1 MLALIPDL
9 PDHVL
14 GLQATGTVT
23 SDDYAAVLVP
33 ELERMLAA
41 HSRIRLLYVLAEGFD
56 NYTRGA
62 AWEDARVGMR
72 HFTSFERVAVVTDV
86 DWIET
91 GVKAFGFIM
100 PGDVRV
106 FDADDLAAAR
116 DWVSEPLSSGDLEFE
131 LLEDEGI
138 LILAPRG
145 PLEAGDFERMT
156 AVLDPWLERGHRLNG
171 LVIDAE
177 HFPGWDDLPGLVSH
191 VRFVKDHQRRVRRVA
206 VVSDDRVLHAVPS
219 IAGRFLS
226 AEVKTFRE
234 EELDSALAWVRAGAD
249 AGVGANGPD

>member
-1 MLALIPDL
+1 MLELIPDL

-14 GLQATGTVT
+14 GLRATGTVT
-23 SDDYAAVLVP
+23 SDDYASVLVP
-33 ELERMLAA
+33 ELERMLGAY
-41 HSRIRLLYVLAEGFD
+41 RRVRLLYVLAEGFD

-91 GVKAFGFIM
+91 GVKAFGFLM

-106 FDADDLAAAR
+106 FDGETLDEAR
-116 DWVSEPLSSGDLEFE
+116 AWVIEPLSSGELEFE

-145 PLEAGDFERMT
+145 PLEAGDFDRMT
-156 AVLDPWLERGHRLNG
+156 AVLDPWLEGGHRLNG

-177 HFPGWDDLPGLVSH
+177 HFPGWDDLRGLVSH
-191 VRFVKDHQRRVRRVA
+191 VRFVKDHQSRVRRIA
-206 VVSDDRVLHAVPS
+206 FVSDDRLLHAVPS

-226 AEVKTFRE
+226 AEVKAFE
-234 EELDSALAWVRAGAD
+234 EEALDDALGWVRAGGD
-249 AGVGANGPD
+249 H

>member
-1 MLALIPDL
+1 MLELIPDL
-9 PDHVL
+9 PAHVL
-14 GLQATGTVT
+14 GLKATGTVT
-23 SDDYAAVLVP
+23 SDDYETVLVP
-33 ELERMLAA
+33 ELERMLAG
-41 HSRIRLLYVLAEGFD
+41 HSRVRLLYVLAEGFD

-62 AWEDARVGMR
+62 AWEDAKVGMR

-106 FDADDLAAAR
+106 YESDRVDEAR
-116 DWVSEPLSSGDLEFE
+116 NWVSEPLSSGALEFE

-145 PLEAGDFERMT
+145 PLEAGDFDRMT

-177 HFPGWDDLPGLVSH
+177 HFPGWDDLRGLVSH
-191 VRFVKDHQRRVRRVA
+191 VRFVKDHQSRVRRVA
-206 VVSDDRVLHAVPS
+206 FVSDDRLLHAVPS

-226 AEVKTFRE
+226 AEVKAFE
-234 EELDSALAWVRAGAD
+234 EEQLDDALEWVRAGAND
-249 AGVGANGPD
+249 

>member
-14 GLQATGTVT
+14 GLKATGTV
-23 SDDYAAVLVP
+23 SSGDYEAVLVP

-41 HSRIRLLYVLAEGFD
+41 HARVRLLYVLAEGFD

-62 AWEDARVGMR
+62 AWEDAKVGMR

-91 GVKAFGFIM
+91 GVKAFGFVM

-106 FDADDLAAAR
+106 YDGHELDQAR
-116 DWVSEPLSSGDLEFE
+116 EWVCEPLSSGALEFE

-145 PLEAGDFERMT
+145 PLEAGDFDRLT
-156 AVLDPWLERGHRLNG
+156 AVLDPWLESGRRLNG

-177 HFPGWDDLPGLVSH
+177 HFPGWDDLRGLVSH
-191 VRFVKDHQRRVRRVA
+191 VRFVKDHQSRVRRVA
-206 VVSDDRVLHAVPS
+206 FVSDDRLLHAVPS

-226 AEVKTFRE
+226 AEVRAFE
-234 EELDSALAWVRAGAD
+234 EAKLDDALAWVREGSES
-249 AGVGANGPD
+249 

>member
-1 MLALIPDL
+1 MLELISDL
-9 PDHVL
+9 PAHVL
-14 GLQATGTVT
+14 GLRASGTVT
-23 SDDYAAVLVP
+23 SDDYEAVLVP
-33 ELERMLAA
+33 ALERMLAA
-41 HSRIRLLYVLAEGFD
+41 HSRVRLLYVLGEDFD

-62 AWEDARVGMR
+62 AWEDAKVGMR

-106 FDADDLAAAR
+106 YDTDEIDDARA
-116 DWVSEPLSSGDLEFE
+116 WVGEPLSSGALEFE

-145 PLEAGDFERMT
+145 PLVAGDFERMT
-156 AVLDPWLERGHRLNG
+156 AVLDPWLETGRRLNG

-177 HFPGWDDLPGLVSH
+177 HFPGWDDLRGLISH
-191 VRFVKDHQRRVRRVA
+191 VRFVKDHQSRVRRVA
-206 VVSDDRVLHAVPS
+206 FVSDDRLLNAMPA
-219 IAGRFLS
+219 IAGRFVS
-226 AEVKTFRE
+226 AEVRTFE
-234 EELDSALAWVRAGAD
+234 EEQLDDALAWVRSGSSGA
-249 AGVGANGPD
+249 